1 MKNMKS
7 IITKSAALLPLIAA
21 ISAQAGDISKNV
33 IEPQN
38 YLVEDAG
45 LTLDAG
51 YETAYYFRGL
61 WFSNNNVYTG
71 LTYSTDLTDKLS
83 FNVGA
88 LYTTSLGTDVDLPGA
103 PGQELEYSE
112 IDLFTGLTYD
122 AGFAAFTLGY
132 THYFFL
138 DTFSGSVNG
147 ETFGFPSD
155 PDSTITSANE
165 VSLTAT
171 VPLGDAS
178 LYAMYAYDIKIAGHY
193 AEAGASYTFAVTPWM
208 SLVPSAAIGYGNDYY
223 TYNNLT
229 GVSEGFT
236 HTRVMLTAPIQLT
249 PSAAFI
255 PYLGANFALEAREQ
269 LNLVETPNDLYGGAK
284 FSVSF

>member
-1 MKNMKS
+1 MKN
-7 IITKSAALLPLIAA
+7 IIAKAALVLPLTAA
-21 ISAQAGDISKNV
+21 LSAQAGDMSKNV
-33 IEPQN
+33 IEPIN

-71 LTYSTDLTDKLS
+71 LNWSKDLTENLS
-83 FNVGA
+83 VNVGA
-88 LYTTSLGTDVDLPGA
+88 LYTVSLGTDVDLPGN
-103 PGQELEYSE
+103 PGRELEYSE

-122 AGFAAFTLGY
+122 AGFAAFTLAY
-132 THYFFL
+132 TQYFFL
-138 DTFSGSVNG
+138 DTFSGSVDG
-147 ETFGFPSD
+147 STFGFGSD
-155 PDSTITSANE
+155 PDSTITSAND

-171 VPLGDAS
+171 VPVGNGS
-178 LYAMYAYDIKIAGHY
+178 IYGTYVYDVKIAGHY

-255 PYLGANFALEAREQ
+255 PYIGANFAMEAREQ